1 MPGNGLKSAW
11 RLASLTPGGSKQVAL
26 HTLWSAL
33 GAFAPSLH
41 LSCFPPTPTPYAPS
55 ACSPVSCSQ
64 LLLCPSQRLTMA
76 FLETLPPYPASGFPC
91 LLTSRLIPRGLLP
104 PYPSFSPKRRSVCNG
119 SRRPPCVG
127 LNQFASVIRTTEC
140 LPSNPISGALLKN
153 CLTSVSTSVKW
164 RFRLVML

>member
-1 MPGNGLKSAW
+1 MA
-11 RLASLTPGGSKQVAL
+11 ASRSLSIPRVCSRSL
-26 HTLWSAL
+26 CP
-33 GAFAPSLH
+33 FPSPLL
-41 LSCFPPTPTPYAPS
+41 LSPTPTPHAPS

-64 LLLCPSQRLTMA
+64 LLLCPSQLLTMA

-91 LLTSRLIPRGLLP
+91 LPPSRLIPRGLLP

-127 LNQFASVIRTTEC
+127 LNQLASVIHTTEC
-140 LPSNPISGALLKN
+140 LLSNPVSGTLLKN

-164 RFRLVML
+164 RFLSLSNVV